1 LIYNFDWIVMKR
13 KLLWTCL
20 AALTLSFSASAQ
32 NTNESVKIIVPF
44 AAGGPAD
51 LVARIV
57 SAPLSIA
64 LGKSVVVD
72 NRGGAG
78 GVIGVS
84 AAAKSPADGNT
95 LLLTTSSFVITAG
108 ITPNLAYNPRK
119 DLEPV
124 YLLGEVQT
132 MLAVRSSLGVNTLS
146 ELVSKAKGPNK
157 LNYGSTGVGGTMHI
171 GAELFGKAANVP
183 IVHIPYRGAAPAIN
197 DLMAG
202 TVDFVN
208 ADVPILRSYVKDG
221 RIKALV
227 IYDTKRSPLLP
238 DVPTAVEAGLPGLMM
253 SNWYGVLVPAGTPPE
268 AKKRIEDALAK
279 VVRQPEVA
287 ARLAEAGF
295 INPRDAV
302 GFKALLDS
310 GFDRWLPWLKEANI
324 RAE

>member
-1 LIYNFDWIVMKR
+1 MKR
-13 KLLWTCL
+13 NLLLTCL
-20 AALTLSFSASAQ
+20 ATCALSFSAFAQ
-32 NTNESVKIIVPF
+32 NANESVKVIVPF

-51 LVARIV
+51 LVARIIA
-57 SAPLSIA
+57 APLSIA

-78 GVIGVS
+78 GVIGV
-84 AAAKSPADGNT
+84 AAVAKSPDDGNT

-146 ELVSKAKGPNK
+146 ELVNKAKGPSK

-227 IYDTKRSPLLP
+227 IYDSKRSPLLP

-295 INPRDAV
+295 MNPRDAA